1 MKLIFAGT
9 PEFAA
14 CALDALVSARHEIA
28 LVLTQPDRPAGR
40 GMKSLMSP
48 VKQRAQRNHIVVLQP
63 ATLKAPAVQEH
74 LRQTGADIM
83 IVAAYGLI
91 LPQAVLDIPRLG
103 ALNIHASLLPRWRG
117 AAPIQRALLA
127 GDRETGICIMRMDA
141 GLDTGPVLMSEPI
154 PVSDTD
160 TAQTLH
166 DRLAALGAR
175 LVVSALENIEN
186 GALQAQPQP
195 EQGATY
201 AHKINKTE
209 AKIDWYEASA
219 AVDRR
224 IRAFSPFPGAHAEIK
239 GVEIKLWRAAP
250 ERAGS
255 SSQPVGPGQVLAAGP
270 QGVVVACGEGVIRL
284 LEMQRP
290 GGKRLAAADFLRG
303 FSIVSGDR
311 FGNSASDSDCI

>member
-14 CALDALVSARHEIA
+14 FALDALILARQEIV

-48 VKQRAQRNHIVVLQP
+48 VKQLALSHHIDVLQP
-63 ATLKAPAVQEH
+63 TTLRDPLVQES
-74 LRQTGADIM
+74 LRRIGADMM

-141 GLDTGPVLMSEPI
+141 GLDTGPVLMQEAT
-154 PVSDTD
+154 PVADTD
-160 TAQTLH
+160 TAQMLH
-166 DRLAALGAR
+166 DRLAAIGAR
-175 LVVSALENIEN
+175 LVVNVVENIEK
-186 GALQAQPQP
+186 GTLQAQPQP

-201 AHKINKTE
+201 AHKISKAD
-209 AKIDWYEASA
+209 AKIDWMETAEAI
-219 AVDRR
+219 DRR
-224 IRAFSPFPGAHAEIK
+224 IRAFSPFPGAHAVIK
-239 GVEIKLWRAAP
+239 GVELKMWRAIP
-250 ERAGS
+250 EQTDS
-255 SSQPVGPGQVLAAGP
+255 PSPSLQPGQVLAAGP
-270 QGVVVACGEGVIRL
+270 QGVIVACGRGVIRL
-284 LEMQRP
+284 LELQRP
-290 GGKRLAAADFLRG
+290 GGKRLATADFLRG
-303 FSIVSGDR
+303 YSIIPGDC
-311 FGNSASDSDCI
+311 FGD